1 MTRTPPSLLLLLGL
15 AGAAAGWILELAL
28 ISMGRPLV
36 PQPITLGIALG
47 AIGILLV
54 LVALPVFR
62 VARKVPGARVDPFY
76 ATRVVLLAKSSSLA
90 GAMVT
95 GVSASILVFLLTRS
109 VMPAVGSVSMAVV
122 TAVGAVVLLAG
133 GLIAEK
139 MCTLPPDDD
148 TPEEHPA

>member
-1 MTRTPPSLLLLLGL
+1 MTRTSPSLLVLLAL

-28 ISMGRPLV
+28 VSMGRPLV

-47 AIGILLV
+47 VIGILLV
-54 LVALPVFR
+54 LVALPVNR

-95 GVSASILVFLLTRS
+95 GVSGAILVFLLTRS
-109 VMPAVGSVSMAVV
+109 VLPAVGSVSMAVV
-122 TAVGAVVLLAG
+122 TAIGAVVLLAG

-148 TPEEHPA
+148 TPEEQAA